1 MDNSPESNHREL
13 LVKIARRAML
23 ERGLAA
29 DFPAQVIREVSA
41 VKEPLPD
48 TTPPVRGLQG
58 LPWCSI
64 DNDSSEDLD
73 QLTAAEAQKDGSVKI
88 FVAIADVDAIVNKH
102 TAMDGFA
109 GVNTLSVYTPAVIFP
124 MLPEKL
130 STDLTSLKFDS
141 ERAAVI
147 MEMTVDTTG
156 EIIAGDV
163 YRAVVKN
170 KAKLAYNRTAAW
182 LDSGAP
188 APHEVSSVKGLE
200 ENLRLQAQ
208 TAKLMKGL
216 RQKNGSL
223 SLDTFE
229 TTPVFEGN
237 EVRAIVA
244 EVQNTAKDIIQ
255 DFMIGANG
263 TSARFLEKKK
273 FPSIRRVVHKPK
285 NWGRIIELAGARG
298 YSLPADP
305 DAVSLENFLK
315 EQKSKDPEHFQDLSL
330 SVIKLLGPGEYC
342 MQAPGAA
349 SDGHFSL
356 AVKDYTH
363 STAPN
368 RRYSDLLT
376 QRLLKAA
383 MTGEAVPYK
392 NEELAAF
399 AARCTQKED
408 DAKKVERQLDKSVA
422 ALLLAPM
429 AGMEFDSIVTGASD
443 KGTWVRITAP
453 HAEGRLISGTTGFK
467 VGDHARVKLVR
478 TDVEKGF
485 IDFERI

>member
-1 MDNSPESNHREL
+1 
-13 LVKIARRAML
+13 ML
-23 ERGLAA
+23 DRGLAV
-29 DFPAQVIREVSA
+29 DFPAQVIKEVSA
-41 VKEPLPD
+41 IKEPQPAAN
-48 TTPPVRGLQG
+48 PPVRDLLS

-73 QLTAAEAQKDGSVKI
+73 QLTAAEAQKDGSIKI
-88 FVAIADVDAIVNKH
+88 FVAIADVDSIVNKH

-130 STDLTSLKFDS
+130 STDLTSLKLER

-147 MEMTVDTTG
+147 KEMTVDTTG
-156 EIIAGDV
+156 NIISGDV

-170 KAKLAYNRTAAW
+170 KAKLAYNRTAVW

-188 APHEVSSVKGLE
+188 APYEVSAVKGLE
-200 ENLRLQAQ
+200 QNLRLQAQ
-208 TAKLMKGL
+208 TAKLMKEL
-216 RQKNGSL
+216 RHKNGSL

-237 EVRAIVA
+237 EVKTIVS

-263 TSARFLEKKK
+263 TSARFLESKK

-285 NWGRIIELAGARG
+285 NWGRIVELAGARG
-298 YSLPADP
+298 HLLPADP
-305 DAVSLENFLK
+305 DAVSLEAFLK
-315 EQKSKDPEHFQDLSL
+315 EQKAKDPEHFQDLSL

-342 MQAPGAA
+342 MQAPGTT

-383 MTGEAVPYK
+383 MTGEEVPYT
-392 NEELAAF
+392 NEELTEF

-429 AGMEFDSIVTGASD
+429 EGREFDSIVTGASD
-443 KGTWVRITAP
+443 KGTWVRIMEP
-453 HAEGRLISGTTGFK
+453 HAEGRLLSGTAGLK
-467 VGDHARVKLVR
+467 VGDRARVKLVR
-478 TDVEKGF
+478 TDVERGY
-485 IDFERI
+485 IDFEKI